1 MVNPAQPEASA
12 RILLREL
19 QPLLLAAGIE
29 DPRHELLLLLVHVTG
44 EPIARLLAC
53 LDNPLPPAAAAE
65 LRRLATRR
73 SEREP
78 LAYVTGIACFAD
90 LEFAVGPG
98 VLVPRPDTECLVE
111 AAVTLALEDHARP
124 GDASGPASAAA
135 GAGSADSTAPTTG
148 QGSDAV
154 QPLRLLDT
162 CTGSGAIGIA
172 IARRL
177 HDAGLPVCL
186 HLLDQS
192 PEALSYARQ
201 NSVRWCADLP
211 VRLEL
216 GDLFPAEPL
225 SFDLITANPPYIAD
239 AVIPGLM
246 PEVSR
251 HEPVLAL
258 AGGPDGLD
266 LYRRILAR
274 APGYLRPGGWLLLE
288 HGYDQA
294 EAVARLIRKSDA
306 FAEPTRLTDFGGNPR
321 AAVARRLP

>member
-12 RILLREL
+12 RILLKEL

-29 DPRHELLLLLVHVTG
+29 DPRQELLLLLVHVTG
-44 EPIARLLAC
+44 EPIARLLAR
-53 LDNPLPPAAAAE
+53 LDDPLPLAAAAE
-65 LRRLATRR
+65 LRRLAGRR
-73 SEREP
+73 AEREP
-78 LAYVTGIACFAD
+78 LAYVTGTAGFAG

-111 AAVTLALEDHARP
+111 SAVALAL
-124 GDASGPASAAA
+124 AAA
-135 GAGSADSTAPTTG
+135 AEDPAGHP
-148 QGSDAV
+148 
-154 QPLRLLDT
+154 PLRLLDT

-177 HDAGLPVCL
+177 RDAGIPVSL

-201 NSVRWCADLP
+201 NSARWCADLP

-225 SFDLITANPPYIAD
+225 IFDLITANPPYIAD

-274 APGYLRPGGWLLLE
+274 ASAYLCPGGWLLLE

-294 EAVARLIRKSDA
+294 EAVARLIRDRGA
-306 FAEPTRLTDFGGNPR
+306 FAEPTLLTDFGGNPR
-321 AAVARRLP
+321 AAVARRQPQP